1 MKKEM
6 IEMREYLMETFSK
19 MSTSEMKELIEE
31 LDKLEEIRKNKKNA
45 SPSDDDFLAALGP
58 CGK

>member
-6 IEMREYLMETFSK
+6 IEMRDYLMETFSK
-19 MSTSEMKELIEE
+19 MSTSEMKELVEE
-31 LDKLEEIRKNKKNA
+31 LDKLEEIRKNKKKA
-45 SPSDDDFLAALGP
+45 PPSDDDFLAALGP

>member
-6 IEMREYLMETFSK
+6 IEMRDYLMETFSK
-19 MSTSEMKELIEE
+19 MSTSEVKELIEE